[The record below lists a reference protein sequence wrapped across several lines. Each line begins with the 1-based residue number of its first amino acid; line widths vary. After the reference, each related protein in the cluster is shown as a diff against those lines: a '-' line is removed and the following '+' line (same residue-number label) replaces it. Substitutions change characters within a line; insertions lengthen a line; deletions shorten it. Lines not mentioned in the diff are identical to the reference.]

1 MPFVFDSQVSRM
13 SVPENVIIE
22 KLTRIV
28 EENLDNHTFSLDKVY
43 KELGISRTHLHRIIK
58 EQTQLSTTLYI
69 RKIRLHKAKELLATT
84 DRRIAEIADLIG
96 IDSPQNFSKYFFE
109 EFAVSPTEFRKQKN
123 IPAPMSSTFT
133 VSGPMVQGTVVH
145 RSDKNYRYVWAG
157 IFLAIWFV
165 IGGYFW
171 KSQVNSPSAHVLGVA
186 NYNELFD
193 NSVAILP
200 FKSDANGE
208 SLAEGVMEEIH
219 GSLSLIENLKVIAR
233 RSSNEYKDSRKTAR
247 QIGAELQVA
256 YILQGRV
263 DEKNNKAQVALELVR
278 TQDGITVWTKNQEG
292 NLKNFF
298 NLMNE
303 VIKELAL
310 ELNQKITPELAN
322 KLDRIPT
329 KNAEAYN
336 EFLQGR
342 LLMIE
347 RTQEKL
353 AASIQ
358 KFERALALDPDFAE
372 AYAYKAIA
380 SHLRGNMGYADMAT
394 SGNAAEQN
402 ALKAIQLDAQNA
414 TAYATLGNVYRDQF
428 KWQQAKT
435 SYTIALKYRPND
447 AQTIYWYSLLMRS
460 MGRPAEALQYSAKAM
475 AIDPLYPV
483 ILGGHVLNC
492 AYAGRYDLAEKS
504 IKDGQLIFD
513 DSFVYYMA
521 RGYYYLIRENYAQA
535 LKEFKKVQEL
545 NPNMKYFNTL
555 IYYCEARQ
563 GNKTSSV
570 SYLKS
575 LGNHPQDYLSK
586 SMVYAGMGKKD
597 SSMVYLQKAADLG
610 VIHSDILVN
619 PTFKIHRK
627 DPRFEA
633 IIRKFDLTGSK
644 SLPQ

>member
-1 MPFVFDSQVSRM
+1 MPFAFDFQVGRM

-28 EENLDNHTFSLDKVY
+28 EENLDNPTFSLDQVY
-43 KELGISRTHLHRIIK
+43 KELGVSRTHLHRIIK

-69 RKIRLHKAKELLATT
+69 RKIRLYKAKELLATT

-123 IPAPMSSTFT
+123 IPAPTSSTFT
-133 VSGPMVQGTVVH
+133 VSGPMVQGASVH
-145 RSDKNYRYVWAG
+145 RSDKTYRYVWGG

-165 IGGYFW
+165 IGVYFW
-171 KSQVNSPSAHVLGVA
+171 KSQGSSRSANAFGVA

-219 GSLSLIENLKVIAR
+219 GSLSLIQNLKVIAR
-233 RSSNEYKDSRKTAR
+233 RSSNEYKESKKTVR

-263 DEKNNKAQVALELVR
+263 SEKYNKAQMALELVR
-278 TQDGITVWTKNQEG
+278 TQDGTTVWTKNQEG
-292 NLKNFF
+292 DLKNFF

-303 VIKELAL
+303 VVRELAL
-310 ELNQKITPELAN
+310 ELDLKITPELVY
-322 KLDRIPT
+322 KLERIPT

-342 LLMIE
+342 LLMIA

-380 SHLRGNMGYADMAT
+380 CHLTGNMGYAEMEA

-402 ALKAIQLDAQNA
+402 ALKAIELDAKSA

-460 MGRPAEALQYSAKAM
+460 MGRPDEALQYSAKAM

-492 AYAGRYDLAEKS
+492 AYAGQYDLAEKS
-504 IKDGQLIFD
+504 IKDGRLIFD

-521 RGYYYLIRENYAQA
+521 TGYYYLIRENYAQA

-545 NPNMKYFNTL
+545 NPNMKYFSTL
-555 IYYCEARQ
+555 IYYCEARL

-570 SYLKS
+570 AYLKS
-575 LGNHPQDYLSK
+575 LGTHPQDYISK
-586 SMVYAGMGKKD
+586 SMVYAGMGEKD

-633 IIRKFDLTGSK
+633 IIRKFDLMGSK

>member
-1 MPFVFDSQVSRM
+1 M
-13 SVPENVIIE
+13 SIPENVIIE
-22 KLTRIV
+22 KLTRII
-28 EENLDNHTFSLDKVY
+28 EENLDNPTFSLDQVY

-69 RKIRLHKAKELLATT
+69 RKIRLHKAKELLITT
-84 DRRIAEIADLIG
+84 DRRIAEIADLTG
-96 IDSPQNFSKYFFE
+96 IDSPQNFSKYFFQ

-123 IPAPMSSTFT
+123 IPAPTSSTFT
-133 VSGPMVQGTVVH
+133 VSGPMVQGPLVH
-145 RSDKNYRYVWAG
+145 RSGKNYRYIWGG

-171 KSQVNSPSAHVLGVA
+171 KSQVNSRPYKVLGA
-186 NYNELFD
+186 TDYNELFD
-193 NSVAILP
+193 NSIAILP

-219 GSLSLIENLKVIAR
+219 GSLSLIQNLKVIAR
-233 RSSNEYKDSRKTAR
+233 RSSNEFKDSKKTVR

-263 DEKNNKAQVALELVR
+263 SEKSNKAQMSLELVR
-278 TQDGITVWTKNQEG
+278 TQDGTTVWTKNQEG
-292 NLKNFF
+292 DLKIFF

-303 VIKELAL
+303 VIRELAL
-310 ELNQKITPELAN
+310 KLDLKITPELVY
-322 KLDRIPT
+322 KLERIPT

-336 EFLQGR
+336 QFLQGR
-342 LLMIE
+342 LLMIA

-353 AASIQ
+353 AASIH
-358 KFERALALDPDFAE
+358 KFDRALALDPDFAE

-380 SHLRGNMGYADMAT
+380 SHLTGNMGYAEMEA

-460 MGRPAEALQYSAKAM
+460 MGRPDEALQYSAKAM

-492 AYAGRYDLAEKS
+492 AYAGQYDLAEKS
-504 IKDGQLIFD
+504 IKDGRLIFD

-521 RGYYYLIRENYAQA
+521 TGYYYLIRENYAQA

-545 NPNMKYFNTL
+545 NPNMKYFGTL
-555 IYYCEARQ
+555 IYYCEARL
-563 GNKTSSV
+563 GNKTSSML
-570 SYLKS
+570 YLKS
-575 LGNHPQDYLSK
+575 FENHPQDYISK
-586 SMVYAGMGKKD
+586 SMVYAGMGEKD
-597 SSMVYLQKAADLG
+597 SSMAYLQKAADLG

-619 PTFKIHRK
+619 PTFKILRK

-633 IIRKFDLTGSK
+633 ILRKFGLIAST
-644 SLPQ
+644 SLP